1 VTFVAYEVADKNI
14 ISKLF
19 DNELTLINLAN
30 GQYFAAGGSAVD
42 FWELA
47 AVGAAPET
55 VVEAIVTR
63 YDASADVVRADIDRV
78 AELFIQNGLIKTA
91 AAKAININLPPP
103 AAVKPW
109 KAGWLE
115 VYGDMKDLLLLDP
128 IHDVEQEWPEAKK
141 D

>member
-47 AVGAAPET
+47 TVGAAPET

-103 AAVKPW
+103 AAIKPW